1 MMLSAGVVPPG
12 WRGGWRLR
20 LHGILLALAL
30 ALTAAVAARY
40 LGALRS
46 GSSPLFLSPVFCAV
60 ILGMA
65 WRNGVGVSARADQG
79 VQWITQTLLRV
90 GIALVGLRLTLHG
103 LTALGVMAIPVV
115 TGCIL
120 TALAASQ
127 ILGRWL
133 KIAAPL
139 RSLIAVGTAVCG
151 CTAVVA
157 VAPAVRAKPEETGLA
172 LTCVVLFGSLGML
185 VYPWLAH
192 VLLGSQGPG
201 AGIFLGTA
209 IHDTSQVIGASL
221 IYAQQFGAPETV
233 ATAGFTKLLRNLSLL
248 VLVPLLCNLCRERT
262 ECAERP
268 SGPSRWRTA
277 LPTFLIAFLLFALV
291 RSVGDAFF
299 LGSTMADAWQG
310 TVAFGLAASELF
322 LVCGMAAVGLSVS
335 LRHVREL
342 GWRAPLAAF
351 LVALSVAAVSLGLTA
366 GVMAL

>member
-1 MMLSAGVVPPG
+1 MLSTRALPQ
-12 WRGGWRLR
+12 GWRLR
-20 LHGILLALAL
+20 AHGILLALAL
-30 ALTAAVAARY
+30 AVMASIAARY

-46 GSSPLFLSPVFCAV
+46 GNSPLFLSPVFCAV

-65 WRNGVGVSARADQG
+65 WRNGVGVNARTDQG

-103 LTALGVMAIPVV
+103 LTTLGVLAVPVV

-120 TALAASQ
+120 IALTASQ
-127 ILGRWL
+127 IVGRWL

-192 VLLGSQGPG
+192 ELLGADGQA

-221 IYAQQFGAPETV
+221 IYSQQFASPETV

-248 VLVPLLCNLCRERT
+248 VLVPLLAGMCRERT
-262 ECAERP
+262 EH
-268 SGPSRWRTA
+268 SGKSGGSSHWRTA
-277 LPTFLIAFLLFALV
+277 LPGFLIAFLLFALA
-291 RSVGDAFF
+291 RSIGDALF
-299 LGSTMADAWQG
+299 LGSPVADVWQG
-310 TVAFGLAASELF
+310 TIAFGLAASELF

-335 LRHVREL
+335 LKHVRDL

-351 LVALSVAAVSLGLTA
+351 LVALSVALVSLALTA
-366 GVMAL
+366 GMVAWS

>member
-1 MMLSAGVVPPG
+1 MMLSAGVVPH
-12 WRGGWRLR
+12 GWRLR
-20 LHGILLALAL
+20 ARGILLALVL

-46 GSSPLFLSPVFCAV
+46 GSSPVVLSPVFCAV

-103 LTALGVMAIPVV
+103 LTTLGVLAIPVV
-115 TGCIL
+115 AGCIVA
-120 TALAASQ
+120 ALAASQ
-127 ILGRWL
+127 IVGRWL

-192 VLLGSQGPG
+192 VLLGSHGQGP
-201 AGIFLGTA
+201 GIFLGTA

-221 IYAQQFGAPETV
+221 IYAQQFGSPETV

-248 VLVPLLCNLCRERT
+248 VLVPLLSSLCREHT
-262 ECAERP
+262 ECSERP
-268 SGPSRWRTA
+268 TGLSRWRTA
-277 LPTFLIAFLLFALV
+277 LPGFLIAFLLCALA
-291 RSVGDAFF
+291 RTIGDALF
-299 LGSTMADAWQG
+299 LGTPVADAWWQG
-310 TVAFGLAASELF
+310 AIAFGLAASELF

-335 LRHVREL
+335 LKHVHDL
-342 GWRAPLAAF
+342 GWRAPLAAL
-351 LVALSVAAVSLGLTA
+351 LVALSVATVSLGLTV

>member
-1 MMLSAGVVPPG
+1 MFPAGVLPV
-12 WRGGWRLR
+12 GWRLR
-20 LHGILLALAL
+20 AHGILLALAL
-30 ALTAAVAARY
+30 ALAASLAAHY
-40 LGALRS
+40 LGDLRS
-46 GSSPLFLSPVFCAV
+46 GDSPLFLSPVFCAV

-65 WRNGVGVSARADQG
+65 WRNCVGVSAGVNEG

-103 LTALGVMAIPVV
+103 LTTLGLLAIPVV
-115 TGCIL
+115 IGCIL
-120 TALAASQ
+120 TALGASYV
-127 ILGRWL
+127 LGRWL
-133 KIAAPL
+133 KIASPL

-157 VAPAVRAKPEETGLA
+157 VSPAVRAKPEETGLA

-192 VLLGSQGPG
+192 ALFSGEGQA
-201 AGIFLGTA
+201 AGIFLGTS

-221 IYAQQFGAPETV
+221 IYTQQFGAPETV

-248 VLVPLLCNLCRERT
+248 VLVPVLCTLYRERSD
-262 ECAERP
+262 CADKP
-268 SGPSRWRTA
+268 KKLFANWRTA
-277 LPTFLIAFLLFALV
+277 LPSFLIWFMLLAV
-291 RSVGDAFF
+291 ARTVGDAVFGDSS
-299 LGSTMADAWQG
+299 LADGWQG
-310 TVAFGLAASELF
+310 AVSVGLSASELF

-335 LRHVREL
+335 LKHVQQL

-366 GVMAL
+366 GVGALS